1 MKQTDVST
9 PSPRMAALAE
19 KRKLVN
25 ALMGG
30 TFAMR
35 KAAETW
41 LPKHP
46 AESDGVYKTRLQKTF
61 LDNFLEL
68 AIAKASG
75 KVFKKLIKVES
86 LSPQIEELLPDIDRQ
101 KSSLDAFAQEV
112 GKRSL
117 EAGVTYVL
125 VDMPP
130 VPEGVKTAAAEKAAG
145 VRPYAAHIDPDSIIE
160 ILTETAGGAE
170 IVKRV
175 RIMETVSESDGE
187 WGYVDRER
195 VRVLEMR
202 GGEDGKQVMCFD
214 VYQKETSAAGKVEW
228 VLKDEFS
235 GITTFPAIFLT
246 PFYSNRTAFMEGQ
259 PGFQNIAESTLEH
272 WQWKS
277 EHAHALSMCCFGMY
291 TATGVDSEFDFV
303 VGPGKALKSSAPD
316 TKFGVLE
323 TTGTGVTLSAAAL
336 AAIESR
342 IETAGVNLR
351 VENAGQV
358 TATAAS
364 LDSAETNAGLM
375 AVAQDW
381 SGSWLE
387 VIRNMAT
394 IQKVELSPD
403 AKVEVN
409 TDFGSAKGTQQG
421 LPELGKA
428 RLNGDL
434 SRKRYWSVMKWR
446 GEVPE
451 DFDEETNDEE
461 LDQEAPPLG
470 TLTNKKNTPS
480 EE

>member
-1 MKQTDVST
+1 MTQSRTDVST

-35 KAAETW
+35 KAAEQW

-46 AESDGVYKTRLQKTF
+46 AESEGVYKTRLDKTF

-86 LSPQIEELLPDIDRQ
+86 LPPQIEELLPDIDRQ

-117 EAGVTYVL
+117 EAGVSYVL

-160 ILTETAGGAE
+160 ILTETVGGAE

-202 GGEDGKQVMCFD
+202 EGVMCFD
-214 VYQKETSAAGKVEW
+214 VYQKEKSAQGNIEW
-228 VLKDEFS
+228 VIQPDLS
-235 GITTFPAIFLT
+235 GATTFPAIFLT

-291 TATGVDSEFDFV
+291 TATGVDSEFEFV

-336 AAIESR
+336 TAIESR

-387 VIRNMAT
+387 VLRNMAT
-394 IQKVELSPD
+394 ILKVELPAD

-428 RLNGDL
+428 RALGDI
-434 SRKRYWSVMKWR
+434 SRKRYWSVMRWR

-451 DFDEETNDEE
+451 DFDDEANEEE
-461 LDQEAPPLG
+461 LQQEGPPLG
-470 TLTNKKNTPS
+470 TMTEKGQTG